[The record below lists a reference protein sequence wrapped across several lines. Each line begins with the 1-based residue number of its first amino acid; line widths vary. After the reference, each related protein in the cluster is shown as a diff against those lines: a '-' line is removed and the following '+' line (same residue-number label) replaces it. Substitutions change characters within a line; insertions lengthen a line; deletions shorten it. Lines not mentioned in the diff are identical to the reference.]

1 MNLMVVVN
9 VSPDLPAKKV
19 ILVDYS
25 SGRGK
30 EDAISEVLRKINTK
44 IPEDATVVD
53 FEVKTYT
60 TPVTR
65 RTYAVGIVVY
75 NIPMGKKPLREFTVQ
90 ERRQLLAGVLKAF
103 EYNPKILNIS
113 ELARVFG
120 VSRDSIYYDIEQILK
135 ERRRG

>member
-1 MNLMVVVN
+1 MNLMVVVD
-9 VSPDLPAKKV
+9 VSPDLPARKA

-30 EDAISEVLRKINTK
+30 EDAIKEVLGKVNGK
-44 IPEDATVVD
+44 MPDDATIVG

-65 RTYAVGIVVY
+65 RTYAVAVVVY
-75 NIPMGKKPLREFTVQ
+75 NTPMDKKPLSKFTVQ

-103 EYNPKILNIS
+103 EYNPRILNIS
-113 ELARVFG
+113 ELARVFE

-135 ERRRG
+135 ERG